1 MSVPTWERI
10 VGNIGVIIV
19 LLLIGGGLVWLF
31 VRALRGKEVDRRV
44 VFAFI
49 LISVAAPLLLTIT
62 FEMKPTHIVQELY
75 DKIDNLPAGSRILL
89 SFDFDPPMA
98 PEVQPM
104 ADVVSRHVLTRGH
117 KAVFMTLWATG
128 QAQFNITLEDVIRR
142 QFPNAVYGEHYVDLG
157 YKAGN
162 EGVLNVIRTDFKKMF
177 PTDVNTVPWDSLPI
191 LEGIRSCSDFD
202 LIISLGG
209 GKPGVKE
216 WVLFVGDPTGVPVA
230 GGVAAVVAP
239 MLYPYFPSQM
249 CGLLGG
255 IKGAAEYENYFRD
268 NHPDHTDMET
278 PAMIMMGPQTV
289 AHVVILA
296 FIVIGNVL
304 FFVNRR
310 KEVKR

>member
-1 MSVPTWERI
+1 MGDYR
-10 VGNIGVIIV
+10 VIIV
-19 LLLIGGGLVWLF
+19 LLLIGGGLVWLL
-31 VRALRGKEVDRRV
+31 VRALRGKEVDRRL

-49 LISVAAPLLLTIT
+49 FISVAAPLLLTIT
-62 FEMKPTHIVQELY
+62 FEMKPTPVVKALY
-75 DKIDNLPAGSRILL
+75 DRIDTLPPGSRILL
-89 SFDFDPPMA
+89 SYDFDPPMA

-104 ADVVSRHVLTRGH
+104 ADVVSRHCLARGH
-117 KAVFMTLWATG
+117 KVVFMTLWATG
-128 QAQFNITLEDVIRR
+128 QAQFLATLQDVIRPD
-142 QFPNAVYGEHYVDLG
+142 FPDMKDGVDYVDLG

-177 PTDVNTVPWDSLPI
+177 PTDVNTVPWDSIPI
-191 LEGIRSCSDFD
+191 LDGIRSCSDFD
-202 LIISLGG
+202 LIVSLGG

-216 WVLFVGDPTGVPVA
+216 WVLFVGDPCGVPTA

-239 MLYPYFPSQM
+239 MLYPYYPTQM

-255 IKGAAEYENYFRD
+255 IKGAAEYENYLRD
-268 NHPDHTDMET
+268 NYPRFAKMKT
-278 PAMIMMGPQTV
+278 PAMVMMGPQTV

-304 FFVNRR
+304 FFVQRR

>member
-1 MSVPTWERI
+1 MI
-10 VGNIGVIIV
+10 VGNLGIIIA
-19 LLLIGGGLVWLF
+19 LALIGGGLLWLLI
-31 VRALRGKEVDRRV
+31 RAIRGKEVNRRLIFV
-44 VFAFI
+44 FI
-49 LISVAAPLLLTIT
+49 LVSVAAPILFTIT
-62 FEMKPTHIVQELY
+62 FEMKPTPIVQALY
-75 DKIDNLPAGSRILL
+75 DKIENLPEGSKVLL

-104 ADVVSRHVLTRGH
+104 ADVVSRHVLAKKH
-117 KAVFMTLWATG
+117 KAIFMTLWATG
-128 QAQFNITLEDVIRR
+128 QAQFNITLEEVIRR
-142 QFPNAVYGEHYVDLG
+142 DFPEARDGVDYVDLG

-191 LEGIRSCSDFD
+191 LNGVRSCSDFD

-216 WVLFVGDPTGVPVA
+216 WVLFVGDPTRVPTA

-239 MLYPYFPSQM
+239 MLYPYYPGQM

-268 NHPDHTDMET
+268 NHPRYAGMTT
-278 PAMIMMGPQTV
+278 PAMLMMGPQTV

-304 FFVNRR
+304 YFVTRR